1 MLRSL
6 LAPTIRITS
15 AQPRS
20 QLYTA
25 AMNYLR
31 PFQTTPMSMQQTPPA
46 HTTPI
51 KPPNVLIFHP
61 SKDSTCRDFIRAR
74 EALETCLTPE
84 RYAIYPLGYDEVVQ
98 GAPWKENCTL
108 VLIPP
113 GGVSQDEISELAPKV
128 VAELMSYLENGG
140 AVLSM
145 NQSMNQ
151 RLGLK
156 SLSDKT
162 AEVSITLDERTAR
175 SPDSGVGGVTESVT
189 FHAISLKSRDSRRV
203 IDEQISDPIDQLISS
218 RESIAFFESPTFGEN
233 TNQSNNIS
241 NDSRSAVEV
250 VSVTSGGCA
259 VVCGVD
265 LLPLPEGEIDVPL
278 LVKLKKDVLLRS
290 IVLSHLLSM
299 LGMECSGERMPDLS
313 HTYLVCA
320 GDEVCYTLCTI
331 MCNAIVAVR

>member
-6 LAPTIRITS
+6 LAPTTRITS
-15 AQPRS
+15 TQHRY

-31 PFQTTPMSMQQTPPA
+31 PFQTTPPLNMQQTPP
-46 HTTPI
+46 TTPI

-61 SKDSTCRDFIRAR
+61 SKDSTCREFIRAR

-108 VLIPP
+108 VLVPP
-113 GGVSQDEISELAPKV
+113 GGGSQDELSELAPKV

-140 AVLSM
+140 ALLSM
-145 NQSMNQ
+145 NESMNR

-162 AEVSITLDERTAR
+162 ADVSITLDERAAV
-175 SPDSGVGGVTESVT
+175 SPDSGVGGVTEAVT
-189 FHAISLKSRDSRRV
+189 FHAISLKSCDSRVIQERV
-203 IDEQISDPIDQLISS
+203 SNPIDKLKLS
-218 RESIAFFESPTFGEN
+218 REFIAFFESPTFSEN
-233 TNQSNNIS
+233 TNQCNNVP

-250 VSVTSGGCA
+250 VSVSGGGCA

-278 LVKLKKDVLLRS
+278 LVRLKKDVLLRS
-290 IVLSHLLSM
+290 TVLSHLLGM
-299 LGMECSGERMPDLS
+299 LSMECSGERLPDLS

-320 GDEVCYTLCTI
+320 GDDVSYTR
-331 MCNAIVAVR
+331 AVNNYFSSHLN